1 MTRHKHY
8 SEIIAWAEGA
18 EIEGRADSDKEWVS
32 DINPGWFI
40 DCQYRIKPR
49 TVKREGWV
57 NIYKDHNSGAAW
69 GGRVHATEDRAKE
82 MAIAGTSEYR
92 VGTVKIEWEET
103 E

>member
-8 SEIIAWAEGA
+8 KEIIAWAEGA
-18 EIEGRADSDKEWVS
+18 EIEGRGDSDKEWVS

-57 NIYKDHNSGAAW
+57 NIYRAP
-69 GGRVHATEDRAKE
+69 GGTDTRNAYGVHPTEEIANTFAGDGCVATLK
-82 MAIAGTSEYR
+82 
-92 VGTVKIEWEET
+92 VEWEET

>member
-18 EIEGRADSDKEWVS
+18 EIEGRGDSDKEWVS

-40 DCQYRIKPR
+40 DCQYRIKPK

-57 NIYKDHNSGAAW
+57 NIYRASPESLVPRNSGGVHKTEEIAKSFA
-69 GGRVHATEDRAKE
+69 GDGCVATLRV
-82 MAIAGTSEYR
+82 
-92 VGTVKIEWEET
+92 EWEET
-103 E
+103 K